1 MIRNKISTCILLF
14 DFKTRWT
21 DVTSVDKSNNLM
33 FPDSVC
39 VSTRESDFHFGMFL
53 GGQAAGEAHD
63 LISQLANLAMRKLID
78 ENAVAESTVLNRYR
92 RRTQIQPLGH
102 KFNHFCGLP
111 TDFLLHVEH
120 YKAK

>member
-1 MIRNKISTCILLF
+1 M
-14 DFKTRWT
+14 
-21 DVTSVDKSNNLM
+21 TSVDKSNNLM

-92 RRTQIQPLGH
+92 RRTQIQP
-102 KFNHFCGLP
+102 F
-111 TDFLLHVEH
+111 
-120 YKAK
+120 

>member
-1 MIRNKISTCILLF
+1 M
-14 DFKTRWT
+14 
-21 DVTSVDKSNNLM
+21 TSVDKSNNLM

-78 ENAVAESTVLNRYR
+78 ENAVAESTVLNR
-92 RRTQIQPLGH
+92 
-102 KFNHFCGLP
+102 
-111 TDFLLHVEH
+111 
-120 YKAK
+120 